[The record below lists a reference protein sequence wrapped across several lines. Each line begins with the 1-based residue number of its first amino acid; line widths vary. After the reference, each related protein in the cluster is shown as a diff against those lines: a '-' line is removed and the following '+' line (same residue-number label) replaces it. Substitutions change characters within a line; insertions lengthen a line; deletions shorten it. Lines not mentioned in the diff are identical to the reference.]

1 MHLDLVEEDGFFLVL
16 SGFVLFLGTE
26 VVYHLVEL
34 LVLLQVVLKLVDGL
48 FGDLV
53 ELVLFLLDW
62 RGFLDLGDGFL
73 LFWCG
78 YVLLLD
84 VYLVLVHFLAK

>member
-16 SGFVLFLGTE
+16 GGFVLFLGTE

-34 LVLLQVVLKLVDGL
+34 LVLLQVVLELVDGL

-53 ELVLFLLDW
+53 ELVLFLFYW

-73 LFWCG
+73 LFRGG

-84 VYLVLVHFLAK
+84 VYLVLVHFLAQ